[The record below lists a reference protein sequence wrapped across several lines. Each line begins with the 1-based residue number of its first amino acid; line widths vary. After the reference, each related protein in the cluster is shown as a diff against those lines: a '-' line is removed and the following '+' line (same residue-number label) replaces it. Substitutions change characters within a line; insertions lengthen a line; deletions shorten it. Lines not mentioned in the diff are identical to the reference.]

1 MAEKNKKLRVTLVKS
16 AIGYEK
22 SQGMTARA
30 LGLRRLNSTVIVD
43 DNPTNRGQ
51 INKIIHLVKVEEIE
65 S

>member
-1 MAEKNKKLRVTLVKS
+1 MAEKSRKLRVTLVKS

-22 SQGMTARA
+22 SQSAAARA

-65 S
+65 A